1 MTIFFKNQRIMKH
14 FYQTKGFFPSL
25 LLAILLIG
33 CEQQT
38 KAPSEVV
45 VSGIIAQDAHWKQN
59 TVYILDQQVTV
70 PSGVSLSIDAGTI
83 IKANPGEASTTSM
96 LVIAKG
102 AKIIAKGTA
111 EEPIIFTS
119 INDDVDLKEGK
130 ESSLSIADTGLW
142 GGIIIMGDAPI
153 SLQNGDDETFYTGLD
168 PNSKESYYGG
178 ENPEDNSGVL
188 EYVSIRHGG
197 IFIGT
202 GSESNGLTLCG
213 VGNKTIINQVEIY
226 ANQDDGLEIF
236 GGTVNVSNLF
246 VHACGDDGIDL
257 DEGYTG
263 TIDHFIVELTETSE
277 SGIEISSGKGE
288 FVGNFKLDN
297 GLIDL
302 HHATNKDAFTT
313 DETAVG
319 SISNVTISKGE
330 NNETIQSDAAEVS
343 ITNDNTV
350 EVDKSTFGWTKAKA

>member
-1 MTIFFKNQRIMKH
+1 MTH
-14 FYQTKGFFPSL
+14 FYPTKSFFLSL
-25 LLAILLIG
+25 FLATLLIG
-33 CEQQT
+33 CEEQT
-38 KAPSEVV
+38 KAPSEIV
-45 VSGIIAQDAHWKQN
+45 VSGVIAQDAHWKQN

-70 PSGVSLSIDAGTI
+70 PSGISLTIDAGTI
-83 IKANPGEASTTSM
+83 IKANPGEATTTSM

-119 INDDVDLKEGK
+119 INDDIDLKNGK
-130 ESSLSIADTGLW
+130 ASSLSTADTGLW
-142 GGIIIMGDAPI
+142 GGIIILGDAPI

-168 PNSKESYYGG
+168 PNTVNSYYGG
-178 ENPEDNSGVL
+178 ENPEDNSGIL

-213 VGNKTIINQVEIY
+213 VGNKTTINQVEIY

-246 VHACGDDGIDL
+246 VHGCGDDGIDL
-257 DEGYTG
+257 DEGYNG
-263 TIDHFIVELTETSE
+263 TIKHFVVELVDTSE

-288 FVGNFKLDN
+288 FAGNFKLED

-302 HHATNKDAFTT
+302 NDATNKDAFIA
-313 DETAVG
+313 DEAVVG
-319 SISNVTISKGE
+319 SISNVKINRGE
-330 NNETIQSDAAEVS
+330 MNEVLQIEAAKVNS
-343 ITNDNTV
+343 SNDGNT
-350 EVDKSTFGWTKAKA
+350 EVDKSIFGWTKTKA